1 MSRVVA
7 TINGKS
13 ILQADDGSVTF
24 IGEACVDADGSPRA
38 YHPYGQGLDHLDNA
52 GHPGNWWGI
61 VTDSEGYPVLQG
73 AKDPCPGYYIST
85 TSLQN
90 SQFPRT
96 DPRRYIDSEQ
106 VSFIVVP
113 GPLARE
119 ARGIVLG
126 CRAEITHLVTGKTI
140 SAIVADLGPASHLGE
155 MSIAAA
161 KALGLNPDPKTGGSS
176 DQGFKYTFWPG
187 VASDWHPLQPLN
199 G

>member
-1 MSRVVA
+1 MSRTLA
-7 TINGKS
+7 TINGKP
-13 ILQADDGSVTF
+13 IVQAEDGSITF
-24 IGEACVDADGSPRA
+24 WGEACVDADGSPRA
-38 YHPYGQGLDHLDNA
+38 YGPYGQGLDHLDNA

-73 AKDPCPGYYIST
+73 ERDPAPGYYVST

-106 VSFIVVP
+106 IAFIVVP
-113 GPLARE
+113 GPVAR
-119 ARGIVLG
+119 AAKGIVLG
-126 CRAEITHLVTGKTI
+126 CRAEITHADTGKTI
-140 SAIVADLGPASHLGE
+140 GAIVADLGPASHLGE

-176 DQGFKYTFWPG
+176 NRDFKYQFFPG
-187 VASDWHPLQPLN
+187 IASEWHPLQPLN